1 MKTHHISASRAAAL
15 RARPAITLAVC
26 AALAAL
32 AFAAPVHASESSAGH
47 GSHAMPHAHAQG
59 DTARPHQ
66 GAMPHGEMRH
76 EGKRDGEA
84 HHGAKHH
91 GERHHGDKHHGEKHH
106 GHMGHGGHAR
116 GGDRGAWMSERMLDR
131 LQATPEQK
139 TRIREIMAAA
149 RKDLQAQRADGR
161 SLRDQGMQL
170 FAQPEIDAKAIEAL
184 RAQAMAR
191 RDAASKR
198 MTQAM
203 VEAGQ
208 VLTPAQRQQLAQ
220 HMAQRQERMRR
231 HHEGH
236 GAPQAPRS

>member
-1 MKTHHISASRAAAL
+1 MKTHRISASRAAAV
-15 RARPAITLAVC
+15 RARPAITLAVS

-32 AFAAPVHASESSAGH
+32 AFAAPVQASESAGH
-47 GSHAMPHAHAQG
+47 GPHAMPHAHAQG

-91 GERHHGDKHHGEKHH
+91 GEKHHGDKHHGAKHH

-116 GGDRGAWMSERMLDR
+116 GGDRGVWMSERMLDH

-139 TRIREIMAAA
+139 TRIREILSAA
-149 RKDLQAQRADGR
+149 RKDLQSQRADGR
-161 SLRDQGMQL
+161 SLRDQGMRL
-170 FAQPEIDAKAIEAL
+170 FAQPEIDAKAIEEL

-203 VEAGQ
+203 VEASQ

-220 HMAQRQERMRR
+220 HLAQRQERMRR

>member
-1 MKTHHISASRAAAL
+1 MKTHHISASRAAAV
-15 RARPAITLAVC
+15 RARPTITLAVC

-59 DTARPHQ
+59 DTARSHQ

-91 GERHHGDKHHGEKHH
+91 GEKHH
-106 GHMGHGGHAR
+106 GHMGRGGHAR
-116 GGDRGAWMSERMLDR
+116 GGDRGAWMSERMLDHV
-131 LQATPEQK
+131 QASPEQK
-139 TRIREIMAAA
+139 TRIREIMIAA
-149 RKDLQAQRADGR
+149 RKDLQAQRADGQ
-161 SLRDQGMQL
+161 SMRDQSMKL
-170 FAQPEIDAKAIEAL
+170 FAQPDVDAKAIEAL

-203 VEAGQ
+203 VEAAQ